1 MRCYQIETLEDTQ
14 QDSKEEIEAIIGD
27 ELVCLPQENKRL
39 RLMQEQMTRR
49 KVVMKR
55 AQIMQQQIV
64 QERATQ
70 SDMEQAIEDLRL
82 QEQEP
87 LTHQPSSH

>member
-1 MRCYQIETLEDTQ
+1 
-14 QDSKEEIEAIIGD
+14 
-27 ELVCLPQENKRL
+27 
-39 RLMQEQMTRR
+39 
-49 KVVMKR
+49 MKR